1 MLSRRSKQQIPVCLN
16 AEYELISKHPGRG
29 KAKARKTG
37 FLENWIWKKGRRH
50 MAVFRFGAH
59 RECFSVA
66 DFVTDWDIR
75 RWD

>member
-1 MLSRRSKQQIPVCLN
+1 MLSRRNKQQIPVCLN
-16 AEYELISKHPGRG
+16 AEYELISKRG
-29 KAKARKTG
+29 KRKDSKRG
-37 FLENWIWKKGRRH
+37 ILENWIYRRGHRH

-66 DFVTDWDIR
+66 DFVTDWEIR